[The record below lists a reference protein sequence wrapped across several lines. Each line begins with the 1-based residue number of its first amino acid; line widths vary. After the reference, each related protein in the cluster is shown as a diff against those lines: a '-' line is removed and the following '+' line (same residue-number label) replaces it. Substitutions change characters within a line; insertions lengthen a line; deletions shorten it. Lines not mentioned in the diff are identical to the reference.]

1 MTLKTARIIALFTML
16 IALAGTM
23 PVRAE
28 LTIEITEGVTDPVPI
43 AIVPFGWK
51 GIGSPPFDVAE
62 LVANDLASSGLFKP
76 MPRQDMIDLPT
87 SSADVQLDD
96 WRMLRN
102 DFLAVG
108 RLEAQADGR
117 YVIAY
122 ELINVL
128 NGQKLL
134 DYRQPANAT
143 TLRSAAHRVS
153 DRIFEKLTGIR
164 GAFSTRIAYVA
175 VEGPVEAR
183 HYQLVVADA
192 DGENPRIIARS
203 SEPIMSPAWSP
214 DGQSLAYVS
223 FEDKVAAVYTQLL
236 RTGERRRVSA
246 RSGVNGAPAWSP
258 DGQRLA
264 LTLSRKDGNVDIYVL
279 SLADQTLI
287 RITDDA
293 GIDTEPVW
301 TADGK
306 SLYFTSDR
314 SGGPQIYRVAV
325 GPAERAQR
333 LTFEGTYN
341 ARPRLSPDGTQL
353 ALVTLDRGA
362 YRIGAIDLK
371 DGGARVLSEGRLD
384 ESPSFAPNGA
394 VLIYGTQDKGR
405 GVLATVSVDGRVH
418 QRLASQQG
426 DIREPV
432 WSPFPQS

>member
-1 MTLKTARIIALFTML
+1 MKTAFIVALLTGLML
-16 IALAGTM
+16 AALAGG
-23 PVRAE
+23 PVARAE

-43 AIVPFGWK
+43 AIVPFGWQ
-51 GIGSPPFDVAE
+51 GVGAPPFDVAE
-62 LVANDLASSGLFKP
+62 LVANDLARTGLFKP
-76 MPRQDMIDLPT
+76 MPRQDMVDLPT
-87 SSADVQLDD
+87 SSAQVELDD

-102 DFLAVG
+102 DFMVVG
-108 RLEAQADGR
+108 RLEPQSDGR
-117 YVIAY
+117 YTIAY

-134 DYRQPANAT
+134 DYRQPAASA
-143 TLRSAAHRVS
+143 TLRAAAHRVS
-153 DRIFEKLTGIR
+153 DLIFEKLTGVR

-175 VEGPVEAR
+175 VEGPMSAR
-183 HYQLVVADA
+183 RYQLIVADA
-192 DGENPRIIARS
+192 DGENPRIVARS
-203 SEPIMSPAWSP
+203 SEPLMSPAWSP

-246 RSGVNGAPAWSP
+246 RSGINGAPAWSP

-279 SLADQTLI
+279 GLADQTLA
-287 RITDDA
+287 RITSDA

-301 TADGK
+301 AADGK
-306 SLYFTSDR
+306 SLFFTSDR
-314 SGGPQIYRVAV
+314 SGGPQIYRTTV
-325 GPAERAQR
+325 GSDERAQR
-333 LTFEGTYN
+333 LTFEGSYN

-362 YRIGAIDLK
+362 YRIGSVDLK
-371 DGGARVLSEGRLD
+371 NGGARVLSQGRLD
-384 ESPSFAPNGA
+384 ESPSYAPNGA

-432 WSPFPQS
+432 WSPFPPS

>member
-1 MTLKTARIIALFTML
+1 MKRTRIVALLTGSML
-16 IALAGTM
+16 ITLAGT
-23 PVRAE
+23 PPARAE

-43 AIVPFGWK
+43 AIVPFGWQ
-51 GIGSPPFDVAE
+51 GVGTPPFDVAE
-62 LVANDLASSGLFKP
+62 LVANDLARSGLFKP
-76 MPRQDMIDLPT
+76 MPRQDMVDLPT
-87 SSADVQLDD
+87 SGAEVELDD

-102 DFLAVG
+102 DFVVVG
-108 RLEAQADGR
+108 RLEPQSDGR
-117 YVIAY
+117 YTIAY

-134 DYRQPANAT
+134 DFRQPTAGA
-143 TLRSAAHRVS
+143 TLRAASHRVS
-153 DRIFEKLTGIR
+153 DLIFEKLTGIR

-175 VEGPVEAR
+175 VEGPINAR
-183 HYQLVVADA
+183 RYQLVVADA
-192 DGENPRIIARS
+192 DGENPRIVARS
-203 SEPIMSPAWSP
+203 NEPLMSPAWSP
-214 DGQSLAYVS
+214 DSQSLAYVS
-223 FEDKVAAVYTQLL
+223 FEDKVAAVYTQVL
-236 RTGERRRVSA
+236 RTGDRRRVSA
-246 RSGVNGAPAWSP
+246 RSGINGAPAWSP

-264 LTLSRKDGNVDIYVL
+264 LTLSRKDGNVDVYVL
-279 SLADQTLI
+279 TLADQSLT

-301 TADGK
+301 AADGK

-314 SGGPQIYRVAV
+314 SGGPQIYRITVAP
-325 GPAERAQR
+325 GERAQR
-333 LTFEGTYN
+333 LSFEGTYN

-353 ALVTLDRGA
+353 AVVTLDRGA
-362 YRIGAIDLK
+362 YRIGALDLK
-371 DGGARVLSEGRLD
+371 NGGARVLTQGRLD

-432 WSPFPQS
+432 WSPFPPS